1 LLPVA
6 GLADLFSGT
15 NRRITKMAQSNWTI
29 DASHSGIHF
38 IARHMVF
45 TKVRGS
51 FKSFRGALQL
61 DEADLTSSSVDVS
74 IDVSSIDTGEP
85 KRDGHLTSPDFF
97 DAAQFPALTFKST
110 AISKSGDAYQLTG
123 DLTIHGVTKS
133 VTLEA
138 HYEGKGKDPWGG
150 ERLAFTAKTS
160 VLRED
165 FGLTWNQVLEAG
177 GLLVGSKIEIE
188 VEVQAIRAQAA

>member
-1 LLPVA
+1 
-6 GLADLFSGT
+6 
-15 NRRITKMAQSNWTI
+15 MAQSTWTI

-51 FKSFRGALQL
+51 FKSFRGTIQL
-61 DEADLTSSSVDVS
+61 DESDLTKAAVEAT
-74 IDVSSIDTGEP
+74 IDAASIDTGEP

-97 DAAQFPALTFKST
+97 DAAQFPTLSFKST
-110 AISKSGDAYQLTG
+110 AIEKKGDGYTLTG

-133 VTLEA
+133 VALDT
-138 HYEGKGKDPWGG
+138 HFEGKGKDPWGG

-188 VEVQAIRAQAA
+188 VEVQAIQAKAA